1 MDNARERV
9 VRPAIYPGTFDPLTN
24 GHVSLIRR
32 GCQVFD
38 SVIVAV
44 AADTPKTPLFS
55 LDERVRMAEEV
66 FADHPAITVEP
77 FTGLLV
83 DYAERRG
90 VNVILRGL
98 RAVSDFE
105 YEFQLALMN
114 RKLKRHI
121 QTMFLMTDYQWLYIS
136 STIIKA
142 AASLG
147 GDIKGLVPENVY
159 RRLREKYGY
168 PYPLGDD
175 IDLGVG
181 GPCGEGGL
189 AVGRIAG
196 ADSTFA
202 AGLGNGGYLLGG
214 QHVSGGVGRFGR
226 GAEGAGAGEAPHDPT
241 REGDEPGYGCGMPPK
256 APTF

>member
-1 MDNARERV
+1 MDDERGKLAV
-9 VRPAIYPGTFDPLTN
+9 YPGTFDPLTM

-32 GCQVFD
+32 GREIFD
-38 SVIVAV
+38 RVIVAV
-44 AADTPKTPLFS
+44 AMDTPKTPLFS

-66 FADHPAITVEP
+66 FADHEGITVEP
-77 FTGLLV
+77 FSGLLV

-90 VNVILRGL
+90 ASVILRGL

-114 RKLKRHI
+114 RKLKRHV
-121 QTMFLMTDYQWLYIS
+121 QTVFLMTDYQWLYIS

-168 PYPLGDD
+168 PYPLNPELDLSPAGD
-175 IDLGVG
+175 G
-181 GPCGEGGL
+181 GF
-189 AVGRIAG
+189 
-196 ADSTFA
+196 T
-202 AGLGNGGYLLGG
+202 
-214 QHVSGGVGRFGR
+214 
-226 GAEGAGAGEAPHDPT
+226 
-241 REGDEPGYGCGMPPK
+241 PPRSL
-256 APTF
+256 

>member
-1 MDNARERV
+1 MDHARERV
-9 VRPAIYPGTFDPLTN
+9 GRLAIYPGTFDPLTN

-32 GCQVFD
+32 GCQIFD
-38 SVIVAV
+38 NVVVAV

-66 FADHPAITVEP
+66 FAGHPSITVEP

-83 DYAERRG
+83 DYVERRG
-90 VNVILRGL
+90 ANVILRGL

-121 QTMFLMTDYQWLYIS
+121 QTVFLMTDYQWLYIS

-147 GDIKGLVPENVY
+147 GDIKGLVPENIY
-159 RRLREKYGY
+159 RKLREKYGY

-175 IDLGVG
+175 IDLGLG
-181 GPCGEGGL
+181 GPGGLGGKGGAGGL
-189 AVGRIAG
+189 AGAG
-196 ADSTFA
+196 SAGSAFG
-202 AGLGNGGYLLGG
+202 AGLGNGGFLPRSMGAGL
-214 QHVSGGVGRFGR
+214 S
-226 GAEGAGAGEAPHDPT
+226 AEGDDALRNGGLDPD
-241 REGDEPGYGCGMPPK
+241 DEGYGGGTPPM